1 MIAKQTHNRFYSG
14 LFTQVVTGLLFIVS
28 LLVVFPSKA
37 DHEQTLTNEE
47 LFQQLA
53 QAKGQDKTVT
63 YLDIMVK
70 NRNAQPQVT
79 IDYGKQALEHLKQ
92 FPSDDDKVLVL
103 SNMSWSHMVIGQY
116 EEAESLAVEGL
127 ELAQSINDIK
137 ALIVPLNIAGLAYWR
152 QGRYDEALK
161 YYFRALDVT
170 QEIGD
175 VRGEA
180 TTLNNIGLI
189 YIEQGDS
196 PTAFVYFT
204 NAKMLYEKNNNQ
216 HALTTAMNNIAG
228 IYSAQGSYSQALEI
242 QLEVLRIREKLD
254 DEPGTAEILLNIGI
268 TYDHIGD
275 YDKAHEFF
283 SRAIRYFEPLGD
295 TRAIAQTLNA
305 TGLAYFHQANYKQAL
320 WHYEKALD
328 YGRQTGDKLVE
339 CNILLS
345 LAELKVAEEKYTEA
359 QFYLDSAVELA
370 QTLGLESI
378 ESQAHALQAEI
389 YLSQN
394 QLEQALAEIQLTIR
408 MSQNMKEKAQESRA
422 YELLSRIYEAQG
434 EYQKS
439 LNSFRQFKSLNDEIF
454 SQTNSDKLAQ
464 LQSLYEAEKRNKQIE
479 LLERDKALQANKIQQ
494 QRFERNVWIT
504 SLTLL
509 LFIALLLYG
518 RYSQRKVNQALSRAL
533 DTQTGLMQ
541 AVAHE
546 FRGPLARV
554 QLGVDM
560 LEEPSQDQDKKVF
573 QNINRGLKELD
584 SLLKEILE
592 LLKME
597 SRRQKENLQPV
608 ILTDLLSE
616 QAHAQR
622 QLSPDKSVVLLDSSK
637 LETEFELPKKHF
649 NWILSNLISNAMYY
663 SKSRVDISYKVS
675 PTQLEIHVEDDGPGI
690 PKEYRDR
697 IFDPFMRLDPS
708 RTRTTGG
715 TGLGLAIVKRLTSIY
730 GASVKITESKLGGA
744 CFALQWPLYT
754 KPI

>member
-1 MIAKQTHNRFYSG
+1 MIAKQTHNYRHTG
-14 LFTQVVTGLLFIVS
+14 LFIRMVTGLFFIVS
-28 LLVVFPSKA
+28 LFLSSVGYA
-37 DHEQTLTNEE
+37 DHEQELTNEE
-47 LFQQLA
+47 LFQELNKAQGEEKTQL
-53 QAKGQDKTVT
+53 

-70 NRNAQPQVT
+70 NRSNQPQIT
-79 IDYGKQALEHLKQ
+79 IDYGKQALEH
-92 FPSDDDKVLVL
+92 FERYPNDADKVLVL
-103 SNMSWSHMVIGQY
+103 CNMSWSHMVLGQY
-116 EEAESLAVEGL
+116 NEAESLAEQGL
-127 ELAQSINDIK
+127 SLAETIDDIRS
-137 ALIVPLNIAGLAYWR
+137 LIVPLNIAGLAYWR
-152 QGRYDEALK
+152 QGRYEEALD

-170 QEIGD
+170 RELGD
-175 VRGEA
+175 IRGEA

-196 PTAFVYFT
+196 PTAFDYFT
-204 NAKMLYEKNNNQ
+204 RAKSLYERNDNQ
-216 HALTTAMNNIAG
+216 HPLSTAMNNIAG

-242 QLEVLRIREKLD
+242 QLEVLRIREELD

-275 YDKAHEFF
+275 YEKAHQYF
-283 SRAIRYFEPLGD
+283 SRAIQYFEPLGD

-305 TGLAYFHQANYKQAL
+305 TGLAYFHQDNYEQAL

-328 YGRQTGDKLVE
+328 YARQTDDKVVE

-345 LAELKVAEEKYTEA
+345 LAQLKVAQEHYSQA
-359 QFYLDSAVELA
+359 QSYLDSAVDIA
-370 QTLGLESI
+370 QSLGLESI
-378 ESQAHALQAEI
+378 ESQAHSLQAEI
-389 YLSQN
+389 FLSQN
-394 QLEQALAEIQLTIR
+394 QLEQALNEVKITLR
-408 MSQNMKEKAQESRA
+408 MSKAMKEKAQESQA

-439 LNSFRQFKSLNDEIF
+439 LNAYRQFKSINDEIF

-464 LQSLYEAEKRNKQIE
+464 LQSLYEAEKRDKQIE
-479 LLERDKALQANKIQQ
+479 LLERDKQLQATKIQQ
-494 QRFERNVWIT
+494 QRFERNVWII

-554 QLGVDM
+554 QLGIDM
-560 LEEPSQDQDKKVF
+560 LEEPSNDEDKKIF

-597 SRRQKENLQPV
+597 SNRETEVTQLVLLP
-608 ILTDLLSE
+608 DLLSD
-616 QAHAQR
+616 QAQAQK
-622 QLSPDKSVVLLDSSK
+622 QLNPDKSINLVDSTNE
-637 LETEFELPKKHF
+637 ETEFDLPKKHF
-649 NWILSNLISNAMYY
+649 NWILSNLISNAIHY
-663 SKSRVDISYKVS
+663 SSSRVEISYKAS
-675 PTQLEIHVEDDGPGI
+675 PTQLEIHVDDDGPGI
-690 PKEYRDR
+690 PKEYRER
-697 IFDPFMRLDPS
+697 IFDPFVRLDPS

-715 TGLGLAIVKRLTSIY
+715 TGLGLTIVKRLTSIY
-730 GASVKITESKLGGA
+730 GASAKVSESKLGGA
-744 CFALQWPLYT
+744 RFILYWPLH
-754 KPI
+754 KNIK